1 MPARL
6 ARPAAR
12 AVPPRRHDAASSHA
26 PAHRSTAS
34 RLPRTLRRLVAAAT
48 LAWSPLAAQD
58 RPAPDVP
65 LIVTGDWLARHLGDT
80 RQAILHAASARAEYD
95 AGHVPG
101 ARLLL
106 FSSYAPTLEGL
117 SSQMPPAAQL
127 DSLLESVGVN
137 DGDRLVIYGQPL
149 QVARLLVTLEHL
161 GLKGRVSVLDGGIDA
176 WREGGSPLS
185 REAPAVTRGAFTPRV
200 DPSVIADVTWLS
212 RNTATPG
219 VRILD
224 ARAPEFY
231 LGYSPGQMPRAGHI
245 PNAMN
250 LPFSQLTGELT
261 RLRDQPRLSRLFAEA
276 GVKPG
281 DTVVTYCHIGMQA
294 SLLYFAARRAGLNAR
309 LYDGSWEEWSKTA
322 DLPIVTVAGS
332 KP

>member
-1 MPARL
+1 MSARIVRLARL
-6 ARPAAR
+6 ATAMRASSALACAALIGAAFAWPAHAIAQGASST
-12 AVPPRRHDAASSHA
+12 AVP
-26 PAHRSTAS
+26 
-34 RLPRTLRRLVAAAT
+34 LL
-48 LAWSPLAAQD
+48 
-58 RPAPDVP
+58 
-65 LIVTGDWLARHLGDT
+65 VTGEWMAQHLGDQ
-80 RQAILHAASARAEYD
+80 RLAILHAASTKAEYD

-101 ARLLL
+101 ARLVL

-137 DGDRLVIYGQPL
+137 DGDRVVIYGQPL
-149 QVARLLVTLEHL
+149 QVARLLVTLDYL
-161 GLKGRVSVLDGGIDA
+161 GLKGRASVLDGGIDA
-176 WREGGSPLS
+176 WRDAGRPVAHDAPTVARGS
-185 REAPAVTRGAFTPRV
+185 FTPNV

-212 RNTATPG
+212 QNTSTAG
-219 VRILD
+219 IRILD

-245 PNAMN
+245 PGAANV
-250 LPFSQLTGELT
+250 PFSQLTGELT
-261 RLRDQPRLSRLFAEA
+261 QLRDQPKLSRLFAAA

-309 LYDGSWEEWSKTA
+309 IYDGSWEEWSKKSE
-322 DLPIVTVAGS
+322 LPIVTESA
-332 KP
+332 KR